1 MNEIKIFENE
11 KFGEV
16 RIVEVKNEPWF
27 VVNDICRFFK
37 VTNKN
42 RVLQNI
48 DNEDKG
54 GTQIDT
60 PGGKQKLT
68 IINESGL
75 YTLLFN
81 LEPKKARG
89 ISEKEIQEKYN
100 KVKAF
105 KRWVTHE
112 VLPSIRKHGAY
123 MTDEVLK
130 EALTSPDFLIKLA
143 TELKEEREKRI
154 ALEIDNNIKAQQIG
168 ELKPKADYVDKILKS
183 KSLMNVSQI
192 AKDYGMSATKFNKI
206 LHELKVQYK
215 QAEQWLLYSKYHDKG
230 YTHSE
235 TFDFTNKNGIN
246 ETKLTTKWTNK
257 GRLFLYNLLKSSG
270 YLPLIEMEK

>member
-11 KFGEV
+11 QFGKV
-16 RIVEVKNEPWF
+16 RTLEIENEPYF
-27 VVNDICRFFK
+27 VGKDVADI
-37 VTNKN
+37 
-42 RVLQNI
+42 LGYQNGSRDI
-48 DNEDKG
+48 NLYVEEEDRLKYKISTSG
-54 GTQIDT
+54 QLREQI
-60 PGGKQKLT
+60 LV
-68 IINESGL
+68 NESGL
-75 YTLLFN
+75 YSLILASR
-81 LEPKKARG
+81 KKEAR
-89 ISEKEIQEKYN
+89 
-100 KVKAF
+100 AF

-235 TFDFTNKNGIN
+235 IFDFENKNGIN

-257 GRLFLYNLLKSSG
+257 GRLFLYNLLKDNG
-270 YLPLIEMEK
+270 YLPLIEME

>member
-11 KFGEV
+11 QFGKV
-16 RIVEVKNEPWF
+16 RALEIENEPYF
-27 VVNDICRFFK
+27 VGKDVATILGYKDTADAIKRHVDEDDK
-37 VTNKN
+37 
-42 RVLQNI
+42 RVG
-48 DNEDKG
+48 E
-54 GTQIDT
+54 T
-60 PGGKQKLT
+60 PTPRGMQKT
-68 IINESGL
+68 ILINESGL
-75 YTLLFN
+75 YSLILSSKLPQAKQF
-81 LEPKKARG
+81 KK
-89 ISEKEIQEKYN
+89 
-100 KVKAF
+100 
-105 KRWVTHE
+105 WVTSE
-112 VLPSIRKHGAY
+112 VIPSIRKHGAY

-235 TFDFTNKNGIN
+235 TFDFENKNGIN

-257 GRLFLYNLLKSSG
+257 GRLFLYNLLKDNG
-270 YLPLIEMEK
+270 YLPLIEME

>member
-11 KFGEV
+11 QFGKV
-16 RIVEVKNEPWF
+16 RTLEIENEIYF
-27 VVNDICRFFK
+27 VASDICK
-37 VTNKN
+37 CLGLTNPTVTISRLDEDEGAKFNLGRQGETN
-42 RVLQNI
+42 LV
-48 DNEDKG
+48 NEY
-54 GTQIDT
+54 
-60 PGGKQKLT
+60 
-68 IINESGL
+68 GL
-75 YTLLFN
+75 YN
-81 LEPKKARG
+81 LILASRKKEA
-89 ISEKEIQEKYN
+89 
-100 KVKAF
+100 KAF

-183 KSLMNVSQI
+183 KSLMTITQI
-192 AKDYGMSATKFNKI
+192 AKDYGMSGTKLNSI
-206 LHELKVQYK
+206 LHDLRIQYK
-215 QAEQWLLYSKYHDKG
+215 QSDQWLLYSKYHDKG

>member
-11 KFGEV
+11 QFGKV
-16 RIVEVKNEPWF
+16 RTLEIENEAYFVGKDVADILGYQNGSRDINLYVEE
-27 VVNDICRFFK
+27 
-37 VTNKN
+37 
-42 RVLQNI
+42 
-48 DNEDKG
+48 EDRLKYKISTSG
-54 GTQIDT
+54 QLREQI
-60 PGGKQKLT
+60 LV
-68 IINESGL
+68 NESGL
-75 YTLLFN
+75 YSLILASR
-81 LEPKKARG
+81 KKEAR
-89 ISEKEIQEKYN
+89 
-100 KVKAF
+100 AF

-183 KSLMNVSQI
+183 KSLMTITQI
-192 AKDYGMSATKFNKI
+192 AKDYGMSGTKLNSI
-206 LHELKVQYK
+206 LHDLRIQYK
-215 QAEQWLLYSKYHDKG
+215 QSDQWLLYSKYHDKG

>member
-1 MNEIKIFENE
+1 MQELKIFENE
-11 KFGEV
+11 QFGKV
-16 RIVEVKNEPWF
+16 RTLQIENEPYF
-27 VVNDICRFFK
+27 VGKDVADILGYSNPQKAIRDH
-37 VTNKN
+37 V
-42 RVLQNI
+42 
-48 DNEDKG
+48 DDEDKL
-54 GTQIDT
+54 TEQIVLS
-60 PGGKQKLT
+60 GQNRQMY

-75 YTLLFN
+75 YSLILASR
-81 LEPKKARG
+81 KKEA
-89 ISEKEIQEKYN
+89 
-100 KVKAF
+100 KAF

-183 KSLMNVSQI
+183 KSLMTITQI
-192 AKDYGMSATKFNKI
+192 AKDYGMSGTKLNSI
-206 LHELKVQYK
+206 LHDLRIQYK
-215 QAEQWLLYSKYHDKG
+215 QSDQWLLYSKYHDKG

-257 GRLFLYNLLKSSG
+257 GRLFLYNLLKSGG

>member
-1 MNEIKIFENE
+1 MQELKIFENE
-11 KFGEV
+11 QFGKV
-16 RIVEVKNEPWF
+16 RTLEIKNEPYF
-27 VVNDICRFFK
+27 VGKDVADI
-37 VTNKN
+37 
-42 RVLQNI
+42 LGYQNGSRDI
-48 DNEDKG
+48 NLYVEEEDRLKYKISTSG
-54 GTQIDT
+54 QLREQI
-60 PGGKQKLT
+60 LV
-68 IINESGL
+68 NESGL
-75 YTLLFN
+75 YSLILASR
-81 LEPKKARG
+81 KKEA
-89 ISEKEIQEKYN
+89 
-100 KVKAF
+100 KAF

-112 VLPSIRKHGAY
+112 VLPNIRKHGAY

-235 TFDFTNKNGIN
+235 TFDFENKNGIN

-257 GRLFLYNLLKSSG
+257 GRLFLYNLLKDNG
-270 YLPLIEMEK
+270 YLPLIEME

>member
-1 MNEIKIFENE
+1 MQELKIFENE
-11 KFGEV
+11 QFGKV
-16 RIVEVKNEPWF
+16 RTLEIENEPYF
-27 VVNDICRFFK
+27 VAIDVCKCLGLTNPTVTISRLDEDDRAKFNLGRQGETNLVN
-37 VTNKN
+37 
-42 RVLQNI
+42 
-48 DNEDKG
+48 EY
-54 GTQIDT
+54 
-60 PGGKQKLT
+60 
-68 IINESGL
+68 GL
-75 YTLLFN
+75 YN
-81 LEPKKARG
+81 LILASRKKEA
-89 ISEKEIQEKYN
+89 
-100 KVKAF
+100 KAF

-112 VLPSIRKHGAY
+112 VLPTIRKYGAY

-235 TFDFTNKNGIN
+235 TFDFENKNGIN

-257 GRLFLYNLLKSSG
+257 GRLFLYNLLKDNG
-270 YLPLIEMEK
+270 YLPLIEME

>member
-1 MNEIKIFENE
+1 MQELKIFENE
-11 KFGEV
+11 QFGKV
-16 RIVEVKNEPWF
+16 RTLQIENEPYF
-27 VVNDICRFFK
+27 VGKDVADI
-37 VTNKN
+37 
-42 RVLQNI
+42 LGYQNGSRDI
-48 DNEDKG
+48 NLYVEEEDRLKYKISTSG
-54 GTQIDT
+54 QLREQI
-60 PGGKQKLT
+60 LV
-68 IINESGL
+68 NESGL
-75 YTLLFN
+75 YSLILASR
-81 LEPKKARG
+81 KKEAR
-89 ISEKEIQEKYN
+89 
-100 KVKAF
+100 AF

-235 TFDFTNKNGIN
+235 TFDFENKNGIN

-257 GRLFLYNLLKSSG
+257 GRLFLYNLLKDNG
-270 YLPLIEMEK
+270 YLPLIEME